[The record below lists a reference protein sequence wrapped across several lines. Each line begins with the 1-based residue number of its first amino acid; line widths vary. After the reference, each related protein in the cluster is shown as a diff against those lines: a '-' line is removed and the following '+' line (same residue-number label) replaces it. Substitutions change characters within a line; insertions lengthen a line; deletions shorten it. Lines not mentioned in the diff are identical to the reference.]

1 MDSTDL
7 KDKLVLD
14 PLDSPDLAEFFSRK
28 DPGDTVTFQNVVVTL
43 DEAGEKVI
51 CLSLKSFDIEQG
63 DDEEPIHGKAR
74 GDEGETGEDADK
86 PEGEGEGGP
95 SSAAVEVFK
104 DDDGVPAQKNNIP
117 TDYQPAR

>member
-51 CLSLKSFDIEQG
+51 CLSLKSFDI
-63 DDEEPIHGKAR
+63 
-74 GDEGETGEDADK
+74 
-86 PEGEGEGGP
+86 
-95 SSAAVEVFK
+95 
-104 DDDGVPAQKNNIP
+104 
-117 TDYQPAR
+117 